1 MEKKPSIMSND
12 TPTLDNTPAS
22 IAEKETNSGFKKHDA
37 VDIAPNISEKYSD
50 KDSIDSNVQHGI
62 QRAQAVNKVWT
73 RNHLIMAYVLYGW
86 HPFSFNSTSCV
97 GFSYA
102 NNYLR
107 SIWLVEFT
115 LAYSS
120 GITGALTPYVTSSF
134 QKHSL
139 TALTS
144 VISSLIAGLV
154 KLPYA
159 KLIDNW
165 GRPQGLA
172 LMVASMTL
180 GTIMMAG
187 CNNVQTYCAAQVF
200 YYVGY
205 NGIDFSITIF
215 IADTSALKNRALMIA
230 FSSSPWLATVWASGP
245 TAQSILQTI
254 GFRWGFGIWAIIIPV
269 ACSPLFF
276 LFYYNQ
282 RKAEKQGLLT
292 MGPSG
297 RTFSENVI
305 YYCREFDVIGLLLI
319 STGLAL
325 FLLSFNL
332 YAYQKNEWRSPL
344 IICFVIFGGLLI
356 IAFALYEHFLAPVTF
371 IPWELMKNRTVFFTY
386 AMVAC
391 LYTSWSIW
399 DSYFYS
405 MLIVVF
411 DTGVPDATYIGNIYT
426 IGSCIW
432 SIVMG
437 IIIRYNGR
445 LKWQALYFGVP
456 ITILGVGL
464 MIKFRQPGVNIG
476 YVAMCQIFIA
486 FGGGTL
492 VICEQMTVTAVSSQ
506 AMIPALLSMESMIA
520 SVGEAIGS
528 TIAEALWSGVFPEKL
543 AKYLPASAQGNLKE
557 IYGSITVQSSY
568 PVGSPTRT
576 AIDHAY
582 GDTQRLML
590 ITATCLHIL
599 TWISVLLWKDVD
611 VRKIKQVKGLVF

>member
-1 MEKKPSIMSND
+1 MMQSHTQPSIMSNNIS
-12 TPTLDNTPAS
+12 PSKNSSPLVV
-22 IAEKETNSGFKKHDA
+22 EKATNFVSKEHDA
-37 VDIAPNISEKYSD
+37 KDIAPKVSEQN
-50 KDSIDSNVQHGI
+50 DSIDSNVQYGVR
-62 QRAQAVNKVWT
+62 RAQAVNKVWT
-73 RNHLIMAYVLYGW
+73 RNHLMMAYV
-86 HPFSFNSTSCV
+86 F
-97 GFSYA
+97 
-102 NNYLR
+102 
-107 SIWLVEFT
+107 IWLIEFT

-120 GITGALTPYVTSSF
+120 GVTATLTPYVTSSF

-215 IADTSALKNRALMIA
+215 IADTSALRNRALMIA

-282 RKAEKQGLLT
+282 RKAERLGLLT
-292 MGPSG
+292 TAPSG
-297 RTFSENVI
+297 RTCSENFV

-332 YAYQKNEWRSPL
+332 YAYQKNEWKCPL
-344 IICFVIFGGLLI
+344 IICFIIFGGLLI
-356 IAFALYEHFLAPVTF
+356 IAFAFYEHFLAPVTF

-386 AMVAC
+386 TMVAC
-391 LYTSWSIW
+391 LYTSWYIW

-411 DTGVPDATYIGNIYT
+411 DTGVADATYIGNIYT
-426 IGSCIW
+426 IGSCFW

-456 ITILGVGL
+456 ITILGVAL

-476 YVAMCQIFIA
+476 YIAMCQIFIA

-492 VICEQMTVTAVSSQ
+492 VICEQMTIMAVSSQ
-506 AMIPALLSMESMIA
+506 AMIPALLSMESMIT
-520 SVGEAIGS
+520 SVGGAIGS

-543 AKYLPASAQGNLKE
+543 ANYLPTTAQSNLAE

-568 PVGSPTRT
+568 PVGSQTRT
-576 AIDHAY
+576 AINHAY

-599 TWISVLLWKDVD
+599 TWGSVLFWEDVD
-611 VRKIKQVKGLVF
+611 VRKIKQVKGLVL